1 MFSNSL
7 PSVWEIDINDV
18 SSICLHQNIGVV
30 MQDCILFN
38 LSIRDNLL
46 LAKPSAADEQ
56 IKEACKMAYIDAFIE
71 GLPDKYMTFIGEK
84 GVKLS
89 GGQKQ
94 SSY

>member
-1 MFSNSL
+1 
-7 PSVWEIDINDV
+7 
-18 SSICLHQNIGVV
+18 
-30 MQDCILFN
+30 
-38 LSIRDNLL
+38 
-46 LAKPSAADEQ
+46 
-56 IKEACKMAYIDAFIE
+56 MAYIDAFIE